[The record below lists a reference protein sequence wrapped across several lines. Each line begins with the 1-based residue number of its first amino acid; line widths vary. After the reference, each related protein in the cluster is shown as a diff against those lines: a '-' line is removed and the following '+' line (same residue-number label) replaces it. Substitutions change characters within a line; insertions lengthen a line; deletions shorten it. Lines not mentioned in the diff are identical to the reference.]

1 MLNLFDGKVKAWT
14 EGVPLDPKTLGQV
27 ANTVTLPFIFK
38 HVALMPDAHLGIGA
52 TVGSVVATKG
62 AIIPAAVGVD
72 IGCGMMAVKIDLDA
86 NDLPNLS
93 ELRGVI
99 EDTVPVGQG
108 QHRDAFGN
116 LSKAWG
122 VLSNLYYNDIVI
134 ANPERFQGKDQ
145 NDLADKA
152 FLQLGTLGGGNHFIE
167 VCVDQDNAVWIMLHS
182 GSRGIGNKIGTYFIE
197 LAKKDMELHFINLP
211 DKDLAYLPEGTENFD
226 RYWKAVKWAQMYA
239 EVNRQLMM
247 QEITLAL
254 QQKYGLLFLVTD
266 TAVNCHH
273 NFVDRENHFGENV
286 LVTRKGAVRA
296 RKDDLGIIPGSM
308 GAKSFIVRG
317 LGNPLS
323 YHSSSHGAGRVMS
336 RGEAKKKFTEQD
348 LLEQTSGVECR
359 KDTGVLDEI
368 PGAYKNIDAVMAA
381 QADLVEIKYTLK
393 QVVCVKG

>member
-182 GSRGIGNKIGTYFIE
+182 GSRGIGNKIGTYPGGVVG
-197 LAKKDMELHFINLP
+197 N
-211 DKDLAYLPEGTENFD
+211 
-226 RYWKAVKWAQMYA
+226 
-239 EVNRQLMM
+239 
-247 QEITLAL
+247 
-254 QQKYGLLFLVTD
+254 
-266 TAVNCHH
+266 
-273 NFVDRENHFGENV
+273 
-286 LVTRKGAVRA
+286 KG
-296 RKDDLGIIPGSM
+296 
-308 GAKSFIVRG
+308 
-317 LGNPLS
+317 
-323 YHSSSHGAGRVMS
+323 
-336 RGEAKKKFTEQD
+336 
-348 LLEQTSGVECR
+348 
-359 KDTGVLDEI
+359 
-368 PGAYKNIDAVMAA
+368 
-381 QADLVEIKYTLK
+381 
-393 QVVCVKG
+393 